1 MGIWVII
8 PSGGTGERFGA
19 NIPKPLISL
28 GGVPIIVRTLNV
40 FEQHP
45 FIEGIVLV
53 IHEDFCL
60 EYKRV
65 IEEFGFKKV
74 KAVINGGTT
83 RTQSVREGLKNIPLD
98 VTMVMVHDGVRPL
111 VSCDVI
117 DRALDALKDVTAAV
131 AGIPVVSTLKAI
143 NATTGIVSE
152 TLDRS
157 LVWEIQTPQ
166 IFTTDVL
173 KLAYQ
178 EDFLATDD
186 AAMVENIG
194 GQVKVFLGD
203 ERNIKIT
210 TPMDLVIAQA
220 LLEDSI
226 KDTTDHKI

>member
-1 MGIWVII
+1 MGIWAII

-19 NIPKPLISL
+19 NIPKPLIHL
-28 GGVPIIVRTLNV
+28 DGVPIIVRTLNV

-45 FIEGIVLV
+45 YIEGVVLIV
-53 IHEDFCL
+53 HDDFRL
-60 EYKRV
+60 EYQQV
-65 IEEFGFKKV
+65 IDEAHLKKV
-74 KAVINGGTT
+74 KAIVSGGKT
-83 RTQSVREGLKNIPLD
+83 RTQSVREGLKKIPLD

-111 VSCDVI
+111 VSMSVI

-131 AGIPVVSTLKAI
+131 AGVPVKATLKSI
-143 NATTGIVSE
+143 NTSTHIVAE

-173 KLAYQ
+173 RLAYQ
-178 EDFLATDD
+178 EDVLATDD
-186 AAMVENIG
+186 AAMVEHIG

-210 TPMDLVIAQA
+210 TPIDLAIAEV
-220 LLEDSI
+220 LLKEDI
-226 KDTTDHKI
+226 KNI